1 MGERRTVVAL
11 GLIVGLV
18 LADSSVVILA
28 LPDILDHFNVSID
41 HVAWVLTLFNLV
53 LAVVAVPAAYLS
65 RRFAPGVVCSAGLLL
80 FAAASLG
87 CALAPDFT
95 WLLVSRAGQAV
106 GGAAAVC
113 AALELLS
120 TVAGSEKHAV
130 GVWAAAGGLGAAAG
144 PAVGGVLTDA
154 ISWQAIFFVQVPLA
168 LAALALIPHCSTRP
182 APVTAPA
189 GRPALAANVSLALL
203 SAALTAALFLVVL
216 LLINGWGHT
225 PLAAAAVV
233 TVMPLAAFATYRL
246 VPANTPSARI
256 RAICGAI
263 LIAGGLAA
271 LALLPAAAWG
281 WLVPPQVAI
290 GVGFAL
296 SLGALTQDALAGR
309 SPLAIHGGWTLAARH
324 AGVCLGL
331 LILTPIFT
339 GDLIDQQNAAELAG
353 TRLILDSS
361 LSLSQKV
368 SLGSAI
374 VAQVSSASVTR
385 PPNLH
390 PAFQQAGDSPEVHRL
405 EASIQDQIE
414 RAVTHAFSNSF
425 LVASLLALLAALPL
439 IRGKVEL

>member
-11 GLIVGLV
+11 GLVVGLV

-53 LAVVAVPAAYLS
+53 LAVVAVPASYLS
-65 RRFAPGVVCSAGLLL
+65 RRFAPGVVCSGGLLL

-95 WLLVSRAGQAV
+95 WLLVFRAGQAV

-120 TVAGSEKHAV
+120 TVAGSEKRAV

-168 LAALALIPHCSTRP
+168 LAALVLIPRRSPKP
-182 APVTAPA
+182 ATLPV

-246 VPANTPSARI
+246 LPANAPSARI

-281 WLVPPQVAI
+281 WLVLPQVAI

-339 GDLIDQQNAAELAG
+339 GDLVDQQNAAELAG

>member
-65 RRFAPGVVCSAGLLL
+65 RRFAPGVVCTAGLLL

-120 TVAGSEKHAV
+120 TVAGSERRAV

-168 LAALALIPHCSTRP
+168 LAALALIPHRSTRP
-182 APVTAPA
+182 APVTTPA

-203 SAALTAALFLVVL
+203 S
-216 LLINGWGHT
+216 
-225 PLAAAAVV
+225 
-233 TVMPLAAFATYRL
+233 
-246 VPANTPSARI
+246 
-256 RAICGAI
+256 
-263 LIAGGLAA
+263 
-271 LALLPAAAWG
+271 AAAWG

-296 SLGALTQDALAGR
+296 SLGALTQDELAGR

-331 LILTPIFT
+331 LILTSIFT
-339 GDLIDQQNAAELAG
+339 GDLVDQQNAAELAG

-361 LSLSQKV
+361 LSLTQKV

-374 VAQVSSASVTR
+374 VARVSSASVTR

>member
-11 GLIVGLV
+11 GLVVGLV

-65 RRFAPGVVCSAGLLL
+65 RRFAPSVVCSAGLLL

-95 WLLVSRAGQAV
+95 WLLVFRAGQAV

-120 TVAGSEKHAV
+120 TVAGSEKRAV

-154 ISWQAIFFVQVPLA
+154 ISWQAIFLVQVPLA
-168 LAALALIPHCSTRP
+168 LAALALIPRHSPKP
-182 APVTAPA
+182 APLPV

-246 VPANTPSARI
+246 VPANAPSARI

-281 WLVPPQVAI
+281 WLVLPQVAI

-339 GDLIDQQNAAELAG
+339 GDLVDQQNAAELAG

-414 RAVTHAFSNSF
+414 RAVTHAFSSSF

>member
-65 RRFAPGVVCSAGLLL
+65 RRFAPSVVCSAGLLL

-95 WLLVSRAGQAV
+95 WLLVFRAGQAV

-120 TVAGSEKHAV
+120 TVAGSEKRAV

-154 ISWQAIFFVQVPLA
+154 ISWQAIFLVQVPLA
-168 LAALALIPHCSTRP
+168 LAALALIPRHSPKP
-182 APVTAPA
+182 APLPV

-246 VPANTPSARI
+246 VPANAPSARI

-281 WLVPPQVAI
+281 WLVLPQVAI

-339 GDLIDQQNAAELAG
+339 GDLVDQQNAAELAG

-414 RAVTHAFSNSF
+414 RAVTHAFSSSF

>member
-1 MGERRTVVAL
+1 VA
-11 GLIVGLV
+11 
-18 LADSSVVILA
+18 
-28 LPDILDHFNVSID
+28 
-41 HVAWVLTLFNLV
+41 
-53 LAVVAVPAAYLS
+53 
-65 RRFAPGVVCSAGLLL
+65 
-80 FAAASLG
+80 
-87 CALAPDFT
+87 
-95 WLLVSRAGQAV
+95 
-106 GGAAAVC
+106 
-113 AALELLS
+113 
-120 TVAGSEKHAV
+120 
-130 GVWAAAGGLGAAAG
+130 
-144 PAVGGVLTDA
+144 
-154 ISWQAIFFVQVPLA
+154 
-168 LAALALIPHCSTRP
+168 
-182 APVTAPA
+182 APA

-216 LLINGWGHT
+216 LLINGWGHS

-246 VPANTPSARI
+246 VPANAPSARI

-339 GDLIDQQNAAELAG
+339 GDLVDQQNAAELAG

-374 VAQVSSASVTR
+374 VARVSSASVTR
-385 PPNLH
+385 PPNLR
-390 PAFQQAGDSPEVHRL
+390 PAFQQAGNSPEVHRL

>member
-1 MGERRTVVAL
+1 M
-11 GLIVGLV
+11 
-18 LADSSVVILA
+18 
-28 LPDILDHFNVSID
+28 
-41 HVAWVLTLFNLV
+41 
-53 LAVVAVPAAYLS
+53 
-65 RRFAPGVVCSAGLLL
+65 
-80 FAAASLG
+80 
-87 CALAPDFT
+87 
-95 WLLVSRAGQAV
+95 
-106 GGAAAVC
+106 
-113 AALELLS
+113 
-120 TVAGSEKHAV
+120 
-130 GVWAAAGGLGAAAG
+130 
-144 PAVGGVLTDA
+144 
-154 ISWQAIFFVQVPLA
+154 
-168 LAALALIPHCSTRP
+168 
-182 APVTAPA
+182 
-189 GRPALAANVSLALL
+189 SLALL

-246 VPANTPSARI
+246 VPANAPSARI

-339 GDLIDQQNAAELAG
+339 GDLVDQQNAAELAG

-361 LSLSQKV
+361 LSLTQKV

-390 PAFQQAGDSPEVHRL
+390 PAFQQAGDSSEVHRL
-405 EASIQDQIE
+405 EAAINDQIE
-414 RAVTHAFSNSF
+414 RAVTHAFSSSF
-425 LVASLLALLAALPL
+425 LVAALLALLATLPL

>member
-11 GLIVGLV
+11 GLVVGLV

-53 LAVVAVPAAYLS
+53 LAVVAVPAAYVS
-65 RRFAPGVVCSAGLLL
+65 RRFAPGAVCSAGLLL

-120 TVAGSEKHAV
+120 TVAGSEKRAV

-168 LAALALIPHCSTRP
+168 LAALVLIPHRSPRP
-182 APVTAPA
+182 APLPV

-246 VPANTPSARI
+246 VPANAPSARI

-281 WLVPPQVAI
+281 WLVAPQVAI
-290 GVGFAL
+290 GAGFAL

-339 GDLIDQQNAAELAG
+339 GDLVDQQNAAELAG

-361 LSLSQKV
+361 LSLTQKV

-390 PAFQQAGDSPEVHRL
+390 PAFQQAGDSSEVHRL
-405 EASIQDQIE
+405 EAAINDQIE
-414 RAVTHAFSNSF
+414 RAVTHAFSSSF
-425 LVASLLALLAALPL
+425 LVAALLALLATLPL

>member
-11 GLIVGLV
+11 GLVVGLV

-53 LAVVAVPAAYLS
+53 LAVVAVPASYLS
-65 RRFAPGVVCSAGLLL
+65 RRFAPGVVCSGGLLL

-95 WLLVSRAGQAV
+95 WLLVFRAGQAV

-120 TVAGSEKHAV
+120 TVAGSEKRAV

-168 LAALALIPHCSTRP
+168 LAALALIPRHSPKP
-182 APVTAPA
+182 APLPV

-246 VPANTPSARI
+246 VPANAPSARI

-339 GDLIDQQNAAELAG
+339 GDLVDQQNAAELAG

-385 PPNLH
+385 PPDLQ

>member
-1 MGERRTVVAL
+1 
-11 GLIVGLV
+11 
-18 LADSSVVILA
+18 
-28 LPDILDHFNVSID
+28 
-41 HVAWVLTLFNLV
+41 
-53 LAVVAVPAAYLS
+53 
-65 RRFAPGVVCSAGLLL
+65 
-80 FAAASLG
+80 
-87 CALAPDFT
+87 
-95 WLLVSRAGQAV
+95 
-106 GGAAAVC
+106 
-113 AALELLS
+113 ALELLS
-120 TVAGSEKHAV
+120 TVAGSEKRAV

-168 LAALALIPHCSTRP
+168 LAALVLIPRHSP
-182 APVTAPA
+182 KPPPLPV

-246 VPANTPSARI
+246 VPANAPSARI

-281 WLVPPQVAI
+281 WLVLPQVAV

-339 GDLIDQQNAAELAG
+339 GDLVDQQNAAELAG

-385 PPNLH
+385 PPDLQ

-425 LVASLLALLAALPL
+425 LVAALLALLAALPL

>member
-1 MGERRTVVAL
+1 M
-11 GLIVGLV
+11 
-18 LADSSVVILA
+18 
-28 LPDILDHFNVSID
+28 
-41 HVAWVLTLFNLV
+41 
-53 LAVVAVPAAYLS
+53 
-65 RRFAPGVVCSAGLLL
+65 
-80 FAAASLG
+80 
-87 CALAPDFT
+87 
-95 WLLVSRAGQAV
+95 

-120 TVAGSEKHAV
+120 TVAGSEKRAV

-168 LAALALIPHCSTRP
+168 LAALALIPHRSTRP
-182 APVTAPA
+182 APMTAPV

-246 VPANTPSARI
+246 VPANAPSARI

-324 AGVCLGL
+324 AGVCLG
-331 LILTPIFT
+331 PPDPDA
-339 GDLIDQQNAAELAG
+339 DLHRRPGRPAERRRAG
-353 TRLILDSS
+353 RH
-361 LSLSQKV
+361 
-368 SLGSAI
+368 
-374 VAQVSSASVTR
+374 
-385 PPNLH
+385 PPD
-390 PAFQQAGDSPEVHRL
+390 PR
-405 EASIQDQIE
+405 
-414 RAVTHAFSNSF
+414 
-425 LVASLLALLAALPL
+425 LLAQPLPEGVAGLGHRRPGQLGLGHAPARPAARLPA
-439 IRGKVEL
+439 GG

>member
-11 GLIVGLV
+11 GLVVGLV

-28 LPDILDHFNVSID
+28 LPDILDHFDVSID

-53 LAVVAVPAAYLS
+53 LAVVAVPAAYVS
-65 RRFAPGVVCSAGLLL
+65 RRFAPGIVCSAGLVL

-120 TVAGSEKHAV
+120 TAAGSEKRAV

-154 ISWQAIFFVQVPLA
+154 ISWQAIFLVQVA
-168 LAALALIPHCSTRP
+168 LAALALIPHQSAKPTH
-182 APVTAPA
+182 APA

-246 VPANTPSARI
+246 LPASAPSARI

-281 WLVPPQVAI
+281 WLVLPQVAI

-339 GDLIDQQNAAELAG
+339 GDLVDQQNAAELAG

-368 SLGSAI
+368 SLGSTI

-390 PAFQQAGDSPEVHRL
+390 PAFRQAGDSSEVHRL
-405 EASIQDQIE
+405 EGAIQDQIE
-414 RAVTHAFSNSF
+414 RAVTHAFSSSF
-425 LVASLLALLAALPL
+425 LVAALLALLAALPL

>member
-11 GLIVGLV
+11 GLVVGLV

-65 RRFAPGVVCSAGLLL
+65 RRFAPSGVCSAGLLL

-95 WLLVSRAGQAV
+95 WLLVFRAGQAV

-120 TVAGSEKHAV
+120 TVAGSEKRAV

-168 LAALALIPHCSTRP
+168 LAALALIPRHSPKP
-182 APVTAPA
+182 APLPV

-233 TVMPLAAFATYRL
+233 TVMPLAAFAAYRL
-246 VPANTPSARI
+246 VPANAPSARI

-281 WLVPPQVAI
+281 WLVLPQVAI

-339 GDLIDQQNAAELAG
+339 GDLVDQQNAAELAG

>member
-113 AALELLS
+113 AALELLP
-120 TVAGSEKHAV
+120 TVAGSEKRAV

-168 LAALALIPHCSTRP
+168 LAALALIPHRSTMT
-182 APVTAPA
+182 APV

-203 SAALTAALFLVVL
+203 SAAMTAALFLVVL

-246 VPANTPSARI
+246 VPANAPSARI

-339 GDLIDQQNAAELAG
+339 GDLVDQQNAAELAG

-385 PPNLH
+385 PPDLQ

>member
-1 MGERRTVVAL
+1 M
-11 GLIVGLV
+11 
-18 LADSSVVILA
+18 
-28 LPDILDHFNVSID
+28 
-41 HVAWVLTLFNLV
+41 
-53 LAVVAVPAAYLS
+53 
-65 RRFAPGVVCSAGLLL
+65 
-80 FAAASLG
+80 
-87 CALAPDFT
+87 
-95 WLLVSRAGQAV
+95 

-120 TVAGSEKHAV
+120 TVAGSEKRAV

-168 LAALALIPHCSTRP
+168 LAALALIPHRSTKP
-182 APVTAPA
+182 APARPA

-246 VPANTPSARI
+246 VPANAPSARI

-339 GDLIDQQNAAELAG
+339 GDLVDQQNAAELAG

-425 LVASLLALLAALPL
+425 LVAALLALLAALPL

>member
-1 MGERRTVVAL
+1 MVERRTVVAL

-28 LPDILDHFNVSID
+28 LPDILDHFDVSID
-41 HVAWVLTLFNLV
+41 DVAWVLTLFNLV

-65 RRFAPGVVCSAGLLL
+65 RRFPPGGGCSAGPLL

-87 CALAPDFT
+87 CALAPGFT
-95 WLLVSRAGQAV
+95 LLLVSGAGRAV

-113 AALELLS
+113 AARELLS
-120 TVAGSEKHAV
+120 TVAGSEKRAV

-168 LAALALIPHCSTRP
+168 LSALALIPHHSTRP

-246 VPANTPSARI
+246 LPAGAPSARI

-271 LALLPAAAWG
+271 PAPLPAAGRGRVGA
-281 WLVPPQVAI
+281 PPG
-290 GVGFAL
+290 GVRRGL
-296 SLGALTQDALAGR
+296 SR
-309 SPLAIHGGWTLAARH
+309 FVGG
-324 AGVCLGL
+324 
-331 LILTPIFT
+331 
-339 GDLIDQQNAAELAG
+339 
-353 TRLILDSS
+353 
-361 LSLSQKV
+361 
-368 SLGSAI
+368 
-374 VAQVSSASVTR
+374 
-385 PPNLH
+385 PP
-390 PAFQQAGDSPEVHRL
+390 PGP
-405 EASIQDQIE
+405 
-414 RAVTHAFSNSF
+414 
-425 LVASLLALLAALPL
+425 P
-439 IRGKVEL
+439 G

>member
-1 MGERRTVVAL
+1 VVAL
-11 GLIVGLV
+11 GLVVGLV

-65 RRFAPGVVCSAGLLL
+65 RRFAPSVVCSAGLLL

-95 WLLVSRAGQAV
+95 WLLVFRAGQAV

-120 TVAGSEKHAV
+120 TVAGSEKRAV

-154 ISWQAIFFVQVPLA
+154 ISWQAIFLVQVPLA
-168 LAALALIPHCSTRP
+168 LAALALIPRHSPKP
-182 APVTAPA
+182 APLPV

-246 VPANTPSARI
+246 VPANAPSARI

-281 WLVPPQVAI
+281 WLVLPQVAI

-339 GDLIDQQNAAELAG
+339 GDLVDQQNAAELAG

-414 RAVTHAFSNSF
+414 RAVTHAFSSSF

>member
-1 MGERRTVVAL
+1 MPPR
-11 GLIVGLV
+11 
-18 LADSSVVILA
+18 
-28 LPDILDHFNVSID
+28 
-41 HVAWVLTLFNLV
+41 
-53 LAVVAVPAAYLS
+53 
-65 RRFAPGVVCSAGLLL
+65 
-80 FAAASLG
+80 
-87 CALAPDFT
+87 
-95 WLLVSRAGQAV
+95 
-106 GGAAAVC
+106 C

-120 TVAGSEKHAV
+120 TVAGSEKRAV
-130 GVWAAAGGLGAAAG
+130 GVWAAAGGLGAAPG

-168 LAALALIPHCSTRP
+168 LAALVRSRVAPRSRP
-182 APVTAPA
+182 RSRSAAQ
-189 GRPALAANVSLALL
+189 ALAANVSLALL

-246 VPANTPSARI
+246 VPGKRALGPDPGDLRGDPDLRPSR
-256 RAICGAI
+256 
-263 LIAGGLAA
+263 LAA

-281 WLVPPQVAI
+281 WLVLPQVAV

-339 GDLIDQQNAAELAG
+339 GDLVDQQNAAELAG

-361 LSLSQKV
+361 LSLTQKV

-374 VAQVSSASVTR
+374 VARVQLRIGHAPSQ
-385 PPNLH
+385 
-390 PAFQQAGDSPEVHRL
+390 PAPRLPAGR
-405 EASIQDQIE
+405 
-414 RAVTHAFSNSF
+414 
-425 LVASLLALLAALPL
+425 
-439 IRGKVEL
+439 

>member
-11 GLIVGLV
+11 GLVVGLV

-53 LAVVAVPAAYLS
+53 LAVVAVPASYLS

-95 WLLVSRAGQAV
+95 WLLVFRAGQAV

-120 TVAGSEKHAV
+120 TVAGSEKRAV

-168 LAALALIPHCSTRP
+168 LAALALIPRRSPKP
-182 APVTAPA
+182 ATLPV

-246 VPANTPSARI
+246 VPANAPSARI

-281 WLVPPQVAI
+281 WLVLPQVAI

-339 GDLIDQQNAAELAG
+339 GDLVDQQNAAELAG

>member
-1 MGERRTVVAL
+1 M
-11 GLIVGLV
+11 
-18 LADSSVVILA
+18 
-28 LPDILDHFNVSID
+28 
-41 HVAWVLTLFNLV
+41 
-53 LAVVAVPAAYLS
+53 
-65 RRFAPGVVCSAGLLL
+65 
-80 FAAASLG
+80 
-87 CALAPDFT
+87 
-95 WLLVSRAGQAV
+95 

-120 TVAGSEKHAV
+120 TVAGSEKRAV

-168 LAALALIPHCSTRP
+168 LAALALIPHRSTRP
-182 APVTAPA
+182 APMTAPV

-246 VPANTPSARI
+246 VPANAPSARI

-339 GDLIDQQNAAELAG
+339 GDLVDQQNAAELAG

-385 PPNLH
+385 PPDLQ

>member
-1 MGERRTVVAL
+1 M
-11 GLIVGLV
+11 
-18 LADSSVVILA
+18 
-28 LPDILDHFNVSID
+28 
-41 HVAWVLTLFNLV
+41 
-53 LAVVAVPAAYLS
+53 
-65 RRFAPGVVCSAGLLL
+65 
-80 FAAASLG
+80 
-87 CALAPDFT
+87 
-95 WLLVSRAGQAV
+95 
-106 GGAAAVC
+106 
-113 AALELLS
+113 
-120 TVAGSEKHAV
+120 
-130 GVWAAAGGLGAAAG
+130 
-144 PAVGGVLTDA
+144 
-154 ISWQAIFFVQVPLA
+154 
-168 LAALALIPHCSTRP
+168 
-182 APVTAPA
+182 
-189 GRPALAANVSLALL
+189 SLALL

-216 LLINGWGHT
+216 LLINGWRHS

-233 TVMPLAAFATYRL
+233 TVMPLAAFAAYRL
-246 VPANTPSARI
+246 VPANAPSARI

-281 WLVPPQVAI
+281 WLVAPQVAI

-339 GDLIDQQNAAELAG
+339 GDLVDQQNAAELAG

-361 LSLSQKV
+361 LSLTQKV

-390 PAFQQAGDSPEVHRL
+390 PAFQQAGDSPEVQSAGGCDPGSDRARGHARVQQQL
-405 EASIQDQIE
+405 PGGRAAGAAGDAAADPGEG
-414 RAVTHAFSNSF
+414 RAVTRQTAW
-425 LVASLLALLAALPL
+425 LLAAAAIARRAGGRLRAGRRHRLQAGRRRPT
-439 IRGKVEL
+439 RAPRTSGRMASAAPRRSPSRWGCRRWAVPPATSASPARS

>member
-120 TVAGSEKHAV
+120 TVAGSEKRAV

-168 LAALALIPHCSTRP
+168 LAALALIPHRSTRP
-182 APVTAPA
+182 VPVTTPA

-216 LLINGWGHT
+216 LLINGWGHS

-246 VPANTPSARI
+246 VPRGQQSLYRASA
-256 RAICGAI
+256 GAI

-271 LALLPAAAWG
+271 LALLPAADWV
-281 WLVPPQVAI
+281 WLVAPQIAI
-290 GVGFAL
+290 GAGFAL
-296 SLGALTQDALAGR
+296 SLGALTEDAVAGR
-309 SPLAIHGGWTLAARH
+309 EPLAIHGGWTIGARH

-331 LILTPIFT
+331 
-339 GDLIDQQNAAELAG
+339 
-353 TRLILDSS
+353 
-361 LSLSQKV
+361 
-368 SLGSAI
+368 
-374 VAQVSSASVTR
+374 
-385 PPNLH
+385 
-390 PAFQQAGDSPEVHRL
+390 
-405 EASIQDQIE
+405 
-414 RAVTHAFSNSF
+414 
-425 LVASLLALLAALPL
+425 
-439 IRGKVEL
+439 

>member
-11 GLIVGLV
+11 GLVVGLV

-53 LAVVAVPAAYLS
+53 LAVVAVPASYLS
-65 RRFAPGVVCSAGLLL
+65 RRFAPGVVCSGGLLL

-95 WLLVSRAGQAV
+95 WLLVFRAGQAV

-120 TVAGSEKHAV
+120 TVAGSEKRAV

-168 LAALALIPHCSTRP
+168 LAALVLIPRRSPKP
-182 APVTAPA
+182 ATLPV

-246 VPANTPSARI
+246 VPANAPSARI

-281 WLVPPQVAI
+281 WLVLPQVAI

-339 GDLIDQQNAAELAG
+339 GDLVDQQNAAELAG